1 VIPSSVHDD
10 VERPPN
16 WPLLLEQAWSWGCRR
31 AGRSGAPA
39 PRVET
44 GKLRS
49 IAYAPRTRFERAI
62 AEHRQSAAQ
71 RRGCPTADKG
81 ALRCIRISASASGQS
96 PEYHT
101 LEIQRASIE
110 RTARNHGHELV
121 DVLTAEDQSG
131 RTRNRP
137 QFGIAVQR
145 TLVSEADAIIA
156 WKAGGSAKPPWRNSL
171 HTYPGAMVHCHRWPR
186 RELLLAHVASLRSPH
201 RGGSRRRLVG
211 SCSEAAAL
219 IDRGLEAAARITGD
233 STACGSGRCSPPSRN
248 SRMAAPSARFSVY
261 G

>member
-1 VIPSSVHDD
+1 MIPNSVHDD
-10 VERPPN
+10 VERLPN

-39 PRVET
+39 PRVEA

-131 RTRNRP
+131 RTRNPAVRHCSAAHSGQRGGRDHRLESRRERETAVEKQPSHLSRRHGPLPPLASPGTAPRP
-137 QFGIAVQR
+137 RGIP
-145 TLVSEADAIIA
+145 TIA
-156 WKAGGSAKPPWRNSL
+156 A
-171 HTYPGAMVHCHRWPR
+171 PR
-186 RELLLAHVASLRSPH
+186 RIASSP
-201 RGGSRRRLVG
+201 RR
-211 SCSEAAAL
+211 
-219 IDRGLEAAARITGD
+219 
-233 STACGSGRCSPPSRN
+233 
-248 SRMAAPSARFSVY
+248 
-261 G
+261 